1 MLFRNLNVFL
11 NEKRPEVSLKL
22 LLIGMSKD
30 LELKSAERTKQERHH
45 LHILSEHKKNFHI
58 LIRTFLQRLLP
69 QTSMSNLNSR
79 NINSIVET
87 PNKNPKIARN
97 VEHHK
102 EPKRT
107 SHGEE
112 EFERSQSPYSIA
124 LVPELDLKI
133 TKRPPR
139 PHLLSHCRTMT
150 PTNTEQSQQS
160 PLTSL
165 PSQGVAGDNE
175 RKKEVI
181 KDSSCKSETFITF
194 PVRGQNEKNLQTTF
208 TVRKVGAATE
218 STDCLCSNSSLP
230 SPVLVS
236 DESKKSQT
244 QFKCYPNET
253 RSSDINNKKNSEF
266 FTVQSSRALS
276 PSIKSV
282 GDQTAKAALI
292 RTLITE
298 RLNSCS
304 PLSWQT

>member
-1 MLFRNLNVFL
+1 
-11 NEKRPEVSLKL
+11 
-22 LLIGMSKD
+22 MSKD

-45 LHILSEHKKNFHI
+45 LHILSEHKQNFHI
-58 LIRTFLQRLLP
+58 LIRTFLQRLLHR
-69 QTSMSNLNSR
+69 TSSLGSRSNLNSR

-87 PNKNPKIARN
+87 QNKNPKIARN

-133 TKRPPR
+133 KKRPPR
-139 PHLLSHCRTMT
+139 PHLQSHSKIMT
-150 PTNTEQSQQS
+150 QTNTEQSQQS
-160 PLTSL
+160 SLTSL

-175 RKKEVI
+175 RNKEVI
-181 KDSSCKSETFITF
+181 KDSSGKSETFITF
-194 PVRGQNEKNLQTTF
+194 PVRGQTEKNLQATF

-218 STDCLCSNSSLP
+218 STDCLCSNSNLP

-244 QFKCYPNET
+244 QFKCSPYET

-276 PSIKSV
+276 PSIKSI